1 MKEMFLAI
9 WHYRHFILS
18 SIKNDLRSRFA
29 RSKLGAL
36 WMVLQP
42 LAQVAIY
49 ALVLSRIMAAKLP
62 GIDNRY
68 AYVIYL
74 MAGMI
79 AWSLFAE
86 VVTRS
91 LTMFVDSGNLMKKMA
106 FPRVCLPIIIGGSS
120 LVNNL
125 LLLVTAIGVFLLIGH
140 PPTLAMLWLP
150 LLIGVNLAF
159 GLGIG
164 LILGVLNVFVRDVSQ
179 VMMVVL
185 QLLFWLT
192 PIVYMPSIIPER
204 LRAVL
209 ACVLHA
215 TQAPQLLLLDEPTNN
230 LDLASADL
238 LAQALR
244 AYEGALVVVSHDPA
258 FLAEIAVD
266 CWLELSDAQLAE
278 DIRR

>member
-1 MKEMFLAI
+1 MKEILAAI
-9 WHYRHFILS
+9 WGYRHFILS

-29 RSKLGAL
+29 RSKLGGL

-62 GIDNRY
+62 GINNRY

-91 LTMFVDSGNLMKKMA
+91 LTIFVDNGNLMKKMA

-125 LLLVTAIGVFLLIGH
+125 LLLVTAVAVFVLIGH
-140 PPTLAMLWLP
+140 PLSMGMLWLP
-150 LLIGVNLAF
+150 LLIGINLAF
-159 GLGIG
+159 ALGLG
-164 LILGVLNVFVRDVSQ
+164 LILGVLNVFVRDVAQ
-179 VMMVVL
+179 VMTVVL

-192 PIVYMPSIIPER
+192 PIVYMPSIIPDR
-204 LRAVL
+204 LRVLLEFNPMVHMVIAFQDVLLYGRAPGISGLIVTASAAAVL
-209 ACVLHA
+209 LLFSLILFRRAAPEMVDVL
-215 TQAPQLLLLDEPTNN
+215 
-230 LDLASADL
+230 
-238 LAQALR
+238 
-244 AYEGALVVVSHDPA
+244 
-258 FLAEIAVD
+258 
-266 CWLELSDAQLAE
+266 
-278 DIRR
+278 

>member
-1 MKEMFLAI
+1 MKEILAAI
-9 WHYRHFILS
+9 WSYRHFIVS
-18 SIKNDLRSRFA
+18 SIRNDLRSRFA
-29 RSKLGAL
+29 RSKLGGL

-91 LTMFVDSGNLMKKMA
+91 LTLFVDNGNLMKKMA

-125 LLLVTAIGVFLLIGH
+125 LLLVTAVGVFLLIGH
-140 PPTLAMLWLP
+140 PLSLAMLWLP
-150 LLIGVNLAF
+150 LLIAINLAF
-159 GLGIG
+159 ALGLG
-164 LILGVLNVFVRDVSQ
+164 LILGILNVFVRDVAQ
-179 VMMVVL
+179 VMTVVL

-192 PIVYMPSIIPER
+192 PIVYMPTIIPDR
-204 LRAVL
+204 LRVVLEFNPMVHMVVAFQDVLLYGRSPSMSGLIVIAAAAAVL
-209 ACVLHA
+209 LLFSLILFRRAAPEMVDVL
-215 TQAPQLLLLDEPTNN
+215 
-230 LDLASADL
+230 
-238 LAQALR
+238 
-244 AYEGALVVVSHDPA
+244 
-258 FLAEIAVD
+258 
-266 CWLELSDAQLAE
+266 
-278 DIRR
+278 

>member
-1 MKEMFLAI
+1 MKEILAAI
-9 WHYRHFILS
+9 WSYRHFIVS
-18 SIKNDLRSRFA
+18 SIRNDLRSRFA

-91 LTMFVDSGNLMKKMA
+91 LTVFVDSGNLMKKMA
-106 FPRVCLPIIIGGSS
+106 FPRVCLPIVIGGSS

-125 LLLVTAIGVFLLIGH
+125 LLLATSIGVFLLIGH
-140 PPTLAMLWLP
+140 PPTMAMLWLP
-150 LLIGVNLAF
+150 LLIGINLAF
-159 GLGIG
+159 GLGLG
-164 LILGVLNVFVRDVSQ
+164 LILGVLNVFVRDVAQ
-179 VMMVVL
+179 VMTVVL

-192 PIVYMPSIIPER
+192 PVVYMPTIIPER
-204 LRAVL
+204 LRAILEFNPMMHMVVAFQSVMLYGRAPGLNGMIVMAL
-209 ACVLHA
+209 ASAV
-215 TQAPQLLLLDEPTNN
+215 LLLL
-230 LDLASADL
+230 
-238 LAQALR
+238 ALFLFRR
-244 AYEGALVVVSHDPA
+244 AAPEM
-258 FLAEIAVD
+258 VD
-266 CWLELSDAQLAE
+266 VL
-278 DIRR
+278 

>member
-91 LTMFVDSGNLMKKMA
+91 LTVFVDSGNLMKKMA

-125 LLLVTAIGVFLLIGH
+125 LLLVTAVVVFLLIGH

-150 LLIGVNLAF
+150 LLIGINLAF
-159 GLGIG
+159 GLGLG
-164 LILGVLNVFVRDVSQ
+164 LILGVLNVFVRDVAQ
-179 VMMVVL
+179 VMTVVL

-192 PIVYMPSIIPER
+192 PVVYMPSIVPER
-204 LRAVL
+204 LRLILEFNPVMHMVVAFQSVLLYGSAPGINGLIVMAGLSAVL
-209 ACVLHA
+209 LLFALFLFRRAAPEMVDVL
-215 TQAPQLLLLDEPTNN
+215 
-230 LDLASADL
+230 
-238 LAQALR
+238 
-244 AYEGALVVVSHDPA
+244 
-258 FLAEIAVD
+258 
-266 CWLELSDAQLAE
+266 
-278 DIRR
+278 

>member
-1 MKEMFLAI
+1 MKEILAAI
-9 WHYRHFILS
+9 WSYRHFILS
-18 SIKNDLRSRFA
+18 SIKNDLRARFA
-29 RSKLGAL
+29 RSKLGGL

-62 GIDNRY
+62 GINNRY

-91 LTMFVDSGNLMKKMA
+91 LTIFVDNGNLMKKMA

-125 LLLVTAIGVFLLIGH
+125 LLLVTAVGVFLLIGH
-140 PPTLAMLWLP
+140 PLSVAMLWLP
-150 LLIGVNLAF
+150 LLLSINLAF
-159 GLGIG
+159 ALGLG
-164 LILGVLNVFVRDVSQ
+164 LILGVLNVFVRDVAQ
-179 VMMVVL
+179 VMTVVL

-192 PIVYMPSIIPER
+192 PIVYMPSIIPDR
-204 LRAVL
+204 LRMLVEFNPMVHMVIAFQDVLLYGRSPSMPGLMVIATAAAVL
-209 ACVLHA
+209 LLFSLILFRRAAPEMVDVL
-215 TQAPQLLLLDEPTNN
+215 
-230 LDLASADL
+230 
-238 LAQALR
+238 
-244 AYEGALVVVSHDPA
+244 
-258 FLAEIAVD
+258 
-266 CWLELSDAQLAE
+266 
-278 DIRR
+278 

>member
-1 MKEMFLAI
+1 MKEMFLAV

-150 LLIGVNLAF
+150 LLIGINLAF

-164 LILGVLNVFVRDVSQ
+164 LILGVLNVFVRDVAQ
-179 VMMVVL
+179 VMTVVL

-192 PIVYMPSIIPER
+192 PIVYMPSIIPDR

-209 ACVLHA
+209 EFNPMMHMAVAFQDVLLYGRAPGMAGMLVIA
-215 TQAPQLLLLDEPTNN
+215 TAAVILLLF
-230 LDLASADL
+230 
-238 LAQALR
+238 ALILFRR
-244 AYEGALVVVSHDPA
+244 AAPEM
-258 FLAEIAVD
+258 VD
-266 CWLELSDAQLAE
+266 VL
-278 DIRR
+278 

>member
-1 MKEMFLAI
+1 MKEILAAI
-9 WHYRHFILS
+9 WSYRHFIVS
-18 SIKNDLRSRFA
+18 SIRNDLRARFA

-49 ALVLSRIMAAKLP
+49 ALVLSRIMAAKIP

-86 VVTRS
+86 VVMRS
-91 LTMFVDSGNLMKKMA
+91 LTVFVDNGNLMKKMV
-106 FPRVCLPIIIGGSS
+106 FPRVCLPLIIGGSS

-125 LLLVTAIGVFLLIGH
+125 LLLLTAIAVFFLIGH
-140 PPTLAMLWLP
+140 LPTLAILWLP
-150 LLIGVNLAF
+150 LLIGINLAF
-159 GLGIG
+159 ALGVG
-164 LILGVLNVFVRDVSQ
+164 LILGILNVFVRDVAQ
-179 VMMVVL
+179 VMTVVL

-204 LRAVL
+204 LRAILQFNPMTHMVVAFQDVL
-209 ACVLHA
+209 LYGRPPSPDGLAVIAAAAVVLLTFSLILFRRA
-215 TQAPQLLLLDEPTNN
+215 APEM
-230 LDLASADL
+230 
-238 LAQALR
+238 
-244 AYEGALVVVSHDPA
+244 
-258 FLAEIAVD
+258 VD
-266 CWLELSDAQLAE
+266 VL
-278 DIRR
+278 

>member
-1 MKEMFLAI
+1 MKEMLLAI
-9 WHYRHFILS
+9 WHYRHFVLS

-140 PPTLAMLWLP
+140 PPTPAMLWLP
-150 LLIGVNLAF
+150 LLIGINLAF

-164 LILGVLNVFVRDVSQ
+164 LILGVLNVFVRDVAQ
-179 VMMVVL
+179 VMTVVL

-192 PIVYMPSIIPER
+192 PIVYMPSIIPDR

-209 ACVLHA
+209 EFNPMMHMAVAFQDVLLYGRAPGMAGILVIA
-215 TQAPQLLLLDEPTNN
+215 TAAVVLLLF
-230 LDLASADL
+230 
-238 LAQALR
+238 
-244 AYEGALVVVSHDPA
+244 ALVLFRRAAP
-258 FLAEIAVD
+258 EMVD
-266 CWLELSDAQLAE
+266 VL
-278 DIRR
+278 

>member
-1 MKEMFLAI
+1 MKEILAAI
-9 WHYRHFILS
+9 WSYRHFIVS
-18 SIKNDLRSRFA
+18 SIRNDLRSRFA

-125 LLLVTAIGVFLLIGH
+125 LLLVTAVGVFLLIGH
-140 PPTLAMLWLP
+140 PPTRAMLWLP
-150 LLIGVNLAF
+150 LLIGINLAF

-164 LILGVLNVFVRDVSQ
+164 LILGVLNVFVRDVAQ

-185 QLLFWLT
+185 QLMFWLT
-192 PIVYMPSIIPER
+192 PVVYMPSIVPDR
-204 LRAVL
+204 LRAILEFNPMMHMVVAFQNVL
-209 ACVLHA
+209 LYGR
-215 TQAPQLLLLDEPTNN
+215 APGF
-230 LDLASADL
+230 
-238 LAQALR
+238 
-244 AYEGALVVVSHDPA
+244 EGLA
-258 FLAEIAVD
+258 FLAVASAV
-266 CWLELSDAQLAE
+266 LLLFALFLF
-278 DIRR
+278 RRAAPEMVDVL

>member
-150 LLIGVNLAF
+150 LLIGINLAF

-164 LILGVLNVFVRDVSQ
+164 LILGVINVFVRDVAQ
-179 VMMVVL
+179 VMTVVL

-192 PIVYMPSIIPER
+192 PIVYMPSIIPDP

-209 ACVLHA
+209 EFNPMMHMVVAFQNVMLYGRAPGFDGLAVLA
-215 TQAPQLLLLDEPTNN
+215 VASAALLLF
-230 LDLASADL
+230 
-238 LAQALR
+238 ALFLFRR
-244 AYEGALVVVSHDPA
+244 AAPEM
-258 FLAEIAVD
+258 VD
-266 CWLELSDAQLAE
+266 VL
-278 DIRR
+278 

>member
-150 LLIGVNLAF
+150 LLIGINLAF

-164 LILGVLNVFVRDVSQ
+164 LILGVLNVFVRDVAQ
-179 VMMVVL
+179 VMTVVL

-192 PIVYMPSIIPER
+192 PIVYMPSIIPDR
-204 LRAVL
+204 LRAMLELNPMMHMAVAFQDVL
-209 ACVLHA
+209 LYGRAPGMAGMLVIA
-215 TQAPQLLLLDEPTNN
+215 TAAVVLLLF
-230 LDLASADL
+230 
-238 LAQALR
+238 
-244 AYEGALVVVSHDPA
+244 ALVLFRRAAP
-258 FLAEIAVD
+258 EMVD
-266 CWLELSDAQLAE
+266 VL
-278 DIRR
+278 

>member
-86 VVTRS
+86 VVNRS

-125 LLLVTAIGVFLLIGH
+125 LLLITAMCVFLLIDH
-140 PPTLAMLWLP
+140 PLTLAILWLP
-150 LLIGVNLAF
+150 ILIGINLAF

-164 LILGVLNVFVRDVSQ
+164 LILGVLNVFVRDVAQ
-179 VMMVVL
+179 VMTVVL

-192 PIVYMPSIIPER
+192 PIVYMPSIIPDR
-204 LRAVL
+204 LRVVLEFNPMMHMAV
-209 ACVLHA
+209 AFQDVLLYGRAPGMAGMLVIA
-215 TQAPQLLLLDEPTNN
+215 TAAVVLLLF
-230 LDLASADL
+230 
-238 LAQALR
+238 
-244 AYEGALVVVSHDPA
+244 ALVLFRRAAP
-258 FLAEIAVD
+258 EMVD
-266 CWLELSDAQLAE
+266 VL
-278 DIRR
+278 

>member
-1 MKEMFLAI
+1 MKEMLLAI
-9 WHYRHFILS
+9 WTYRHFIVS
-18 SIKNDLRSRFA
+18 SIRNDLRSRFA
-29 RSKLGAL
+29 RSKLGGL

-49 ALVLSRIMAAKLP
+49 SLVLSRIMAAKLP

-91 LTMFVDSGNLMKKMA
+91 LTVFVDSGNLMKKMV

-125 LLLVTAIGVFLLIGH
+125 LLLATSIGVFLLIGH
-140 PPTLAMLWLP
+140 PPTLEMLWLP
-150 LLIGVNLAF
+150 LLIGINLAF
-159 GLGIG
+159 GLGLG
-164 LILGVLNVFVRDVSQ
+164 LILGVLNVFVRDVAQ
-179 VMMVVL
+179 VMTVVL

-192 PIVYMPSIIPER
+192 PIVYMPSIIPDR
-204 LRAVL
+204 LRSILEFNPMVHMAVAFQDVIL
-209 ACVLHA
+209 YGR
-215 TQAPQLLLLDEPTNN
+215 APQIEGLTTIAVAATVLLLFSLI
-230 LDLASADL
+230 LFR
-238 LAQALR
+238 R
-244 AYEGALVVVSHDPA
+244 AAPEM
-258 FLAEIAVD
+258 VD
-266 CWLELSDAQLAE
+266 VL
-278 DIRR
+278 

>member
-150 LLIGVNLAF
+150 LLIGINLAF

-164 LILGVLNVFVRDVSQ
+164 LILGVLNVFVRDVAQ
-179 VMMVVL
+179 VMTVVL

-192 PIVYMPSIIPER
+192 PIVYMPSIIPDR

-209 ACVLHA
+209 ELNPMMHMAVAFQDVLLYGRVPGMAGMLIIA
-215 TQAPQLLLLDEPTNN
+215 TAAVILLLF
-230 LDLASADL
+230 
-238 LAQALR
+238 ALILFRR
-244 AYEGALVVVSHDPA
+244 AAPEM
-258 FLAEIAVD
+258 VD
-266 CWLELSDAQLAE
+266 VL
-278 DIRR
+278 